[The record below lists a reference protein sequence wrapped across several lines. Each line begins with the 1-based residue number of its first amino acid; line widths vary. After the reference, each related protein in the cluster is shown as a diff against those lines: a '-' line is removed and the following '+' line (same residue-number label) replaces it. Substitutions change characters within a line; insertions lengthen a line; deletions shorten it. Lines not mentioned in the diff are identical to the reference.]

1 MNRQITKAK
10 FDVKVDNGAT
20 NASFQGFPK
29 EVELYSGA
37 YEWKP
42 YYYGG
47 QATDQALSGKLRSF
61 LGGYRIEGRLN
72 WERLT
77 NTQNL
82 ADVVNKAVVGTE
94 KLFWAT
100 APSNS
105 YTANVNIGIDVS
117 PAVASGYFQGM
128 AIEFTGANRRIIT
141 NYNAS
146 NGEVTL
152 NSAVTGTVDT
162 LDAVTIFALANMTP
176 KVYLYPDST
185 NVRNEEVVL
194 TDTAWSFNLE
204 STIIRQ
210 PLSVDFRGT
219 NVENTIPN
227 YYDL

>member
-1 MNRQITKAK
+1 MNKQITKAK

-29 EVELYSGA
+29 EVELYSGG

-47 QATDQALSGKLRSF
+47 QPTDQALSGKLRSF

-82 ADVVNKAVVGTE
+82 ANVVNKAVVGTQ
-94 KLFWAT
+94 KLFWVANPNGSAT
-100 APSNS
+100 GTAIEIAPAPAINDALNGMLVDFNGANQRTITDYYASNS
-105 YTANVNIGIDVS
+105 TMIV
-117 PAVASGYFQGM
+117 
-128 AIEFTGANRRIIT
+128 
-141 NYNAS
+141 NAS
-146 NGEVTL
+146 VTYTDIETL
-152 NSAVTGTVDT
+152 NVY
-162 LDAVTIFALANMTP
+162 ALANMTP
-176 KVYLYPDST
+176 RVYIYPDTT
-185 NVRNEEVVL
+185 NSRNEEIVL

-219 NVENTIPN
+219 NVETTIPS

>member
-20 NASFQGFPK
+20 NTSFQGFPK
-29 EVELYSGA
+29 EVELYSGG

-47 QATDQALSGKLRSF
+47 QPTDQALSGKLRSF
-61 LGGYRIEGRLN
+61 LGGYRMEGRLN

-82 ADVVNKAVVGTE
+82 ANVVNKAVVGTE
-94 KLFWAT
+94 KLFWVA
-100 APSNS
+100 
-105 YTANVNIGIDVS
+105 S
-117 PAVASGYFQGM
+117 PAVSDTGTAIQITPAPATNDGLNGM
-128 AIEFTGANRRIIT
+128 LVDFNGLNQRTITDYYSANSTMIV
-141 NYNAS
+141 NAS
-146 NGEVTL
+146 VTY
-152 NSAVTGTVDT
+152 SDT
-162 LDAVTIFALANMTP
+162 ETMNIYALANMTP
-176 KVYLYPDST
+176 RVYIYPDTT
-185 NVRNEEVVL
+185 NSRNEEIVL

-219 NVENTIPN
+219 NVETTIPS

>member
-1 MNRQITKAK
+1 MNKQITKAK

-29 EVELYSGA
+29 EVEVYSGS

-82 ADVVNKAVVGTE
+82 ANVVNKAVVGTE
-94 KLFWAT
+94 KLFWVTNPVGSGSGADVEIAP
-100 APSNS
+100 APSIND
-105 YTANVNIGIDVS
+105 ALN
-117 PAVASGYFQGM
+117 GM
-128 AIEFTGANRRIIT
+128 RVDFNGANPRTIT
-141 NYNAS
+141 DYFSGNSTMILNAS
-146 NGEVTL
+146 VTY
-152 NSAVTGTVDT
+152 SDTDTVN
-162 LDAVTIFALANMTP
+162 VYALANMTP
-176 KVYLYPDST
+176 RVYIYPDTT
-185 NVRNEEVVL
+185 NSRNEEIVL
-194 TDTAWSFNLE
+194 TDTAWSFSME
-204 STIIRQ
+204 STIMRQ

-219 NVENTIPN
+219 NVETTIPV

>member
-29 EVELYSGA
+29 EVEVYSGS

-61 LGGYRIEGRLN
+61 LGGYRMEGRLN

-82 ADVVNKAVVGTE
+82 ANVVNKAVVGTA
-94 KLFWAT
+94 KTFWQVQVDDVYSAKQ
-100 APSNS
+100 
-105 YTANVNIGIDVS
+105 NVVVPGGTL
-117 PAVASGYFQGM
+117 PMAYFQGM
-128 AIEFTGANRRIIT
+128 QVTFDGGQLRNVT
-141 NYNAS
+141 NYN
-146 NGEVTL
+146 NGNAQVTL
-152 NSAVTGTVDT
+152 DSAVTLGGSELMSFT
-162 LDAVTIFALANMTP
+162 ALANMTP
-176 KVYLYPDST
+176 RVYIYPDTT
-185 NVRNEEVVL
+185 NSRNEEIVL

-219 NVENTIPN
+219 NVETTIPS

>member
-20 NASFQGFPK
+20 NASFQGYPK
-29 EVELYSGA
+29 EVELYSGS

-94 KLFWAT
+94 KLFWEVQVDDT
-100 APSNS
+100 YFNKQNIVIPNAPS
-105 YTANVNIGIDVS
+105 
-117 PAVASGYFQGM
+117 PSGYFQGM
-128 AIEFTGANRRIIT
+128 TVTFDGGQNRTVT
-141 NYNAS
+141 NYNS
-146 NGEVTL
+146 L
-152 NSAVTGTVDT
+152 NAQI
-162 LDAVTIFALANMTP
+162 TIDSPIDLVGSELMAFTALANMTP
-176 KVYLYPDST
+176 KVYIYPDST
-185 NVRNEEVVL
+185 NARNEEVVL

-219 NVENTIPN
+219 NVETTIPT

>member
-20 NASFQGFPK
+20 NASFQGYPK
-29 EVELYSGA
+29 EVELYSGG

-94 KLFWAT
+94 KSFW
-100 APSNS
+100 
-105 YTANVNIGIDVS
+105 NVQVDDTYVAKQNINVPGGVLDM
-117 PAVASGYFQGM
+117 GYFQGM
-128 AIEFTGANRRIIT
+128 KVTFDNGQLRNVT
-141 NYNAS
+141 NYNNA
-146 NGEVTL
+146 NTQITVDAPVTL
-152 NSAVTGTVDT
+152 TGTELMAFT
-162 LDAVTIFALANMTP
+162 ALANMTP
-176 KVYLYPDST
+176 KVYIYPDST
-185 NVRNEEVVL
+185 NARNEEVVL

-219 NVENTIPN
+219 NVENTIPT

>member
-1 MNRQITKAK
+1 MNKQITKAK

-29 EVELYSGA
+29 EVELYSGG

-47 QATDQALSGKLRSF
+47 QPTDQALSGKLRSF

-82 ADVVNKAVVGTE
+82 ANVVNKAVVGTE
-94 KLFWAT
+94 KLFWTTITPASYN
-100 APSNS
+100 SNL
-105 YTANVNIGIDVS
+105 NIGINDTPGVS
-117 PAVASGYFQGM
+117 AYFQGM
-128 AIEFTGANRRIIT
+128 KVQFNGAQTRTIT
-141 NYNAS
+141 NYNQS
-146 NGEVTL
+146 NAQITL
-152 NSAVTGTVDT
+152 NLAVTVNDADTVS
-162 LDAVTIFALANMTP
+162 IYALANMTP
-176 KVYLYPDST
+176 RVYIYPDTT
-185 NVRNEEVVL
+185 NSRNEEIVL

-204 STIIRQ
+204 STIMRQ

-219 NVENTIPN
+219 NVETTIPVF
-227 YYDL
+227 YDL

>member
-29 EVELYSGA
+29 EVELYSGG

-47 QATDQALSGKLRSF
+47 QPTDQALSGKLRSF

-94 KLFWAT
+94 KQFWVTTPDNTYTSNTNIAIAN
-100 APSNS
+100 APSIND
-105 YTANVNIGIDVS
+105 ALN
-117 PAVASGYFQGM
+117 GM
-128 AIEFTGANRRIIT
+128 RVDFNGADARIIT
-141 NYNAS
+141 DYFAS
-146 NGEVTL
+146 NSTMIL
-152 NSAVTGTVDT
+152 NSAVSVGDT
-162 LDAVTIFALANMTP
+162 AIVNVTALANMTP
-176 KVYLYPDST
+176 RVYIYPDTT
-185 NVRNEEVVL
+185 NSRNEEIVL

-219 NVENTIPN
+219 NVETTIPAF
-227 YYDL
+227 YDL

>member
-1 MNRQITKAK
+1 MNKQITKAK

-29 EVELYSGA
+29 EVELYSGG

-72 WERLT
+72 WERLA

-82 ADVVNKAVVGTE
+82 ANVVNKAVVGTQ
-94 KLFWAT
+94 KLFWVT
-100 APSNS
+100 NPDSS
-105 YTANVNIGIDVS
+105 YTSNIIAIS
-117 PAVASGYFQGM
+117 PVVAVDDYFKGM
-128 AIEFTGANRRIIT
+128 KADFNGANARTIT
-141 NYNAS
+141 NYYSNGQVRLNAS
-146 NGEVTL
+146 VTTSDIETM
-152 NSAVTGTVDT
+152 N
-162 LDAVTIFALANMTP
+162 IYALANMTP
-176 KVYLYPDST
+176 RVYIYPDTT
-185 NVRNEEVVL
+185 NSRNEEIVL

-219 NVENTIPN
+219 NVETTIPAF
-227 YYDL
+227 YDV

>member
-29 EVELYSGA
+29 EVELYSGG

-47 QATDQALSGKLRSF
+47 QPTDQALSGKLRSF

-82 ADVVNKAVVGTE
+82 ANVVNKAVVGTE
-94 KLFWAT
+94 KLFWVTNPDTNYTSNTNIAI
-100 APSNS
+100 APAPAINDALNGMRVDFDGADARIITDY
-105 YTANVNIGIDVS
+105 YTANSAMI
-117 PAVASGYFQGM
+117 
-128 AIEFTGANRRIIT
+128 
-141 NYNAS
+141 
-146 NGEVTL
+146 L
-152 NSAVTGTVDT
+152 NSAVSVSDITTVN
-162 LDAVTIFALANMTP
+162 IYALANMTP
-176 KVYLYPDST
+176 KVYIYPDTT
-185 NVRNEEVVL
+185 NSRNEEIVL

-219 NVENTIPN
+219 NVETTIPAF
-227 YYDL
+227 YDL